1 MAFDPEEI
9 VTLYGHGQ
17 MTLRSAVERALTRY
31 PQKQT
36 GATIFR
42 DGEPPIGGMGHCLM
56 PDQQSTRDSSGG
68 PAPQPH
74 VVRRPRRQS

>member
-17 MTLRSAVERALTRY
+17 MTLRSAVERALTRD

-42 DGEPPIGGMGHCLM
+42 DGEPPIL
-56 PDQQSTRDSSGG
+56 DL
-68 PAPQPH
+68 PQIERLAAEWGI
-74 VVRRPRRQS
+74 V